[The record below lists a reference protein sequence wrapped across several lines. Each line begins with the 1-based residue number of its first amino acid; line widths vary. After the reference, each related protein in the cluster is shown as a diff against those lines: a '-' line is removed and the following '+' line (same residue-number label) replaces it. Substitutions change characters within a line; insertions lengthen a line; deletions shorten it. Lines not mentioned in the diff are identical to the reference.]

1 MKKNLLIALSS
12 LTSVLIGTLSTSC
25 SSNPPHNEE
34 DYCDPTLFDCDEE
47 NKKDEEEKVELKKYD
62 LTNYE
67 YDNSVSNKDGSMSYE
82 IFVRSFAD
90 SDGDGIGDFDGVT
103 SKLDYLKN
111 LGIKTIWL
119 MPIMPS
125 PTYHGYDVLDYYSV
139 NPEYGSMDD
148 FLNLVKVASEKN
160 IDVMIDIVFNHSSVK
175 HPWFI
180 QSYEDYTSG
189 YDKENSFADWYC
201 WSDKAAAYNH
211 SYNGSRV
218 FYEGRF
224 DSSMPDFN
232 TKNEAVRN
240 EFVKI
245 LNFWI
250 EKGVKGFRFDAVKYF
265 DYENASYNAEFLT
278 YLKENISDQSV
289 YFVGECFDNINKIN
303 DYYKSKCDSFFKFN
317 ASMNGYGNDT
327 IIGQAK
333 INIKSNLFGDLIE
346 SQEKILKENNPNG
359 YSSYFISNHDLDR
372 ASKSLSGEHAK
383 SAASLLSL
391 LPGTPF
397 MYYGEEIEL
406 KGKRNTSP
414 DDQSDVLRR
423 LPMIWSKENKDDEC
437 DFPES
442 NRQDLN
448 HYEQVEL
455 GAFDQEKVGFSL
467 LNHYKKV
474 INVRNKYPFIKNSN
488 FKNLT
493 SKIETKNENILAYE
507 LTYNDERIV
516 VIHNFSYFNS
526 TIDLKGVA
534 SEIVDVISQLN
545 YIPELDGSTLKIG
558 QKTTLV
564 LK

>member
-1 MKKNLLIALSS
+1 MKKKLLIALSS

-47 NKKDEEEKVELKKYD
+47 DKKEEEEKVELKKYD

-189 YDKENSFADWYC
+189 YDKEDSFADWYC
-201 WSDKAAAYNH
+201 WSDKAAGYNH
-211 SYNGSRV
+211 SYNGSKV

-224 DSSMPDFN
+224 DPSMPDFN

-327 IIGQAK
+327 II
-333 INIKSNLFGDLIE
+333 
-346 SQEKILKENNPNG
+346 
-359 YSSYFISNHDLDR
+359 
-372 ASKSLSGEHAK
+372 
-383 SAASLLSL
+383 
-391 LPGTPF
+391 
-397 MYYGEEIEL
+397 
-406 KGKRNTSP
+406 
-414 DDQSDVLRR
+414 V
-423 LPMIWSKENKDDEC
+423 
-437 DFPES
+437 
-442 NRQDLN
+442 
-448 HYEQVEL
+448 
-455 GAFDQEKVGFSL
+455 
-467 LNHYKKV
+467 
-474 INVRNKYPFIKNSN
+474 
-488 FKNLT
+488 
-493 SKIETKNENILAYE
+493 
-507 LTYNDERIV
+507 
-516 VIHNFSYFNS
+516 
-526 TIDLKGVA
+526 
-534 SEIVDVISQLN
+534 
-545 YIPELDGSTLKIG
+545 
-558 QKTTLV
+558 
-564 LK
+564 